1 MMEEREYKDHEIDLI
16 DLLFFWLEKWRIT
29 LLLMLLFAVA
39 FGGYQYQNAL
49 RNRQIKELET
59 GSEPERFYEQT
70 IQDSEDLL
78 KRQEDYINSS
88 AVMRLNPYSVET
100 GILTYYIDGE
110 DNVDALF
117 SSYQSYV
124 EDGRLAKELYLANTE
139 ISVEDLGGY
148 LVSFSYHMKNPEN
161 QYESQ
166 TVKRPENVFTVQIR
180 MPDKDLCALYLEQ
193 IEKCMADYADELQA
207 EISEHTLRV
216 LFSEQME
223 MTDLELEQYQTN
235 VRAKHIA
242 NFKNI
247 QTLKAELEAVLKQ
260 KNEDVTK
267 ESPMLEAPVS
277 FAIKYAAVGMALGV
291 FFSLFVF
298 FLYYLMGGRLQN
310 AKNFSAE
317 YTIPALGLVYV
328 PKTKKKAF
336 GFIDRWLDRLRTGVY
351 AEISREEQIRIAAMN
366 VQNALSAALG
376 EGKPIERVMLA
387 GTIPEKDAAE
397 LCEQLLSELQ
407 GISVSSYRQ
416 IAFQSV
422 VIRELEEYDA
432 VIFVEKRGVSC
443 AERIMRERKL
453 ALSRNVT
460 ILGAVLLF

>member
-1 MMEEREYKDHEIDLI
+1 M
-16 DLLFFWLEKWRIT
+16 
-29 LLLMLLFAVA
+29 
-39 FGGYQYQNAL
+39 
-49 RNRQIKELET
+49 
-59 GSEPERFYEQT
+59 
-70 IQDSEDLL
+70 
-78 KRQEDYINSS
+78 
-88 AVMRLNPYSVET
+88 
-100 GILTYYIDGE
+100 
-110 DNVDALF
+110 
-117 SSYQSYV
+117 
-124 EDGRLAKELYLANTE
+124 
-139 ISVEDLGGY
+139 
-148 LVSFSYHMKNPEN
+148 VSFLNGANSTKEN
-161 QYESQ
+161 KSQ
-166 TVKRPENVFTVQIR
+166 ILKQRENVFTVRVR

-267 ESPMLEAPVS
+267 ESPILEAPVS
-277 FAIKYAAVGMALGV
+277 FAIKYAAVGMALGA

-366 VQNALSAALG
+366 VQNALSAAFS